1 MCKVLSPWVFV
12 SIFLIFF
19 SIDSHAEFDT
29 EASLLK
35 EFNLYSSNTKDN
47 DTLRVQRFSYFLAS
61 ATKNNWQHAW
71 VKIQI
76 NKAQLLSGL
85 YQLNDLV
92 DVISQTLPVTD
103 KLNLLDENTV
113 LQTFLID
120 ASSFS
125 TNIKTNISADEV
137 LARIPKMKN
146 EDYIQLVNLF
156 LSSYFLQKEEFLSAL
171 PLLLNFN
178 QHGDRENLHGDGEK
192 WLADEAIKA
201 CLLSEVYFQVGDFE
215 KYEQYTNKAIALYE
229 QMDDLTGKAIVMYNV
244 IEGLI
249 LQRSFDKISSYVSE
263 WEYAVINAGDVTIE
277 GDLYR
282 VKGILALQKGDY
294 PLANKLLLKSKAIY
308 QHHHLDYYAML
319 SDIALLEMTFKQGN
333 MLLAKEKLISIEAEV
348 HTYAKTLYLIF
359 YHQMATEIYKSLEE
373 YDVAFSYAERLKAEQ
388 LLLAE
393 KKNGLE
399 ILKLEYQQGI
409 KDKELEQKISADKQQ
424 QQNTIYILIIAI
436 IILALFI
443 VAFILYKQ
451 LSLKSKLNILANTD
465 ALTSAPNRRAILV
478 EAEQQLTYCQER
490 NLPLTIVMA
499 DLDLFKEIND
509 EFGHDIGDEVL
520 KYFAKC
526 ADLVIRKSEN
536 YGRFGGEEWLFV
548 LPQTDVDFAQVLFD
562 RLSQEIAKKDY
573 AFDLGDKKVTFSMG
587 ATERID
593 KDTVKSMIDRA
604 DKLLYQAKEKGRQC
618 ICY

>member
-1 MCKVLSPWVFV
+1 VFSPLVFL
-12 SIFLIFF
+12 SIFLLFF
-19 SIDSHAEFDT
+19 ATDSHAEFDT

-35 EFNLYSSNTKDN
+35 EFNLYASNTKDN
-47 DTLRVQRFSYFLAS
+47 DTLRVQRFSYFLDS
-61 ATKNNWQHAW
+61 ATKNNWQHVW

-85 YQLNDLV
+85 YQLNELV
-92 DVISQTLPVTD
+92 DVISETLPVTD
-103 KLNLLDENTV
+103 KLNLFDENTV
-113 LQTFLID
+113 LETFLID

-125 TNIKTNISADEV
+125 TNIKTNISPDEI
-137 LARIPKMKN
+137 LARLPNMKN
-146 EDYIQLVNLF
+146 ERYIQLVNLF
-156 LSSYFLQKEEFLSAL
+156 LASYFLQKEAFLSAL

-178 QHGDRENLHGDGEK
+178 LNGDRENLHGNGEK

-215 KYEQYTNKAIALYE
+215 KYKQYTDKAIALYE

-249 LQRSFDKISSYVSE
+249 LQRDFGKISSYLSE
-263 WEYAVINAGDVTIE
+263 WEYAVIVAGDVTIE

-294 PLANKLLLKSKAIY
+294 PLAKKLLLKSKAIY

-319 SDIALLEMTFKQGN
+319 SDISLLEMTFKQGN

-348 HTYAKTLYLIF
+348 NTYAKTLYLIF
-359 YHQMATEIYKSLEE
+359 YHQMATDIYKSLEE

-409 KDKELEQKISADKQQ
+409 KDKELEQQISADKQH

-443 VAFILYKQ
+443 VALILYKQ
-451 LSLKSKLNILANTD
+451 LSLKSKLDILANTD
-465 ALTSAPNRRAILV
+465 SLTSAPNRRAILA

-499 DLDLFKEIND
+499 DLDLFKAIND
-509 EFGHDIGDEVL
+509 EFGHDVGDEVL
-520 KYFAKC
+520 KFFAKS
-526 ADLVIRKSEN
+526 ASLVIRKAE
-536 YGRFGGEEWLFV
+536 YHGRFGGEEWLFV
-548 LPQTDVDFAQVLFD
+548 LPQTEVSFAQVLFE
-562 RLSQEIAKKDY
+562 RLNQEIANKDY
-573 AFDLGDKKVTFSMG
+573 DFDLGEKKLTFSMG
-587 ATERID
+587 ATERVD

-604 DKLLYQAKEKGRQC
+604 DKLLYQAKEKGRHC